1 MYGGPSSRAPRSGE
15 NYILAMP
22 YPPWYMALNAGEWQR
37 AILTD
42 CHSSTV
48 SLNFVWDTAPSGLRA
63 GLNNV
68 RSLKNAESDKIG
80 SHLIIIFTRLSLKKK
95 LIIFL
100 LSKVKVKMASI
111 LCFRKRFQWYLKVC
125 RLVKLVSKPL
135 SGRGLSNKT
144 SIFSLEPLEQSF
156 LWVLSTR

>member
-1 MYGGPSSRAPRSGE
+1 MWRNCFDKIRKNRTSFLSLER
-15 NYILAMP
+15 
-22 YPPWYMALNAGEWQR
+22 YMSIIKSDLKFECWG
-37 AILTD
+37 ILTD

-68 RSLKNAESDKIG
+68 WLSKSDKIG
-80 SHLIIIFTRLSLKKK
+80 SHLIIVFTRFLLEKKTYK
-95 LIIFL
+95 FFL
-100 LSKVKVKMASI
+100 LSKLKVKMASI
-111 LCFRKRFQWYLKVC
+111 LCFRKRYQWYLKVC